1 MRYEHALTSAEF
13 DNPYLLNV
21 NLDETIEIDN
31 NKLTAEYIWSLN
43 EQERLGLIGKIKQ
56 YYKTFPKESLT
67 EDYIDSQFEKLKR
80 ANPNEV
86 LNSNG
91 EIKNSA
97 TLCLDVTRYYNR
109 DKFYKVRG
117 ENVMSL
123 EEVFQENL
131 EQVLKNRMGWYTS
144 TEDGTERPYVFNITD
159 KMIRQGIRSSG
170 LGFNVSQFKPLVA
183 KYLYSKYAKEKVL
196 DYSAGWAARAL
207 GALSLGLEYYG
218 IDPSTADEVN
228 EVIRKFGKG
237 FCVKN
242 GSEVEESYNNI
253 PEVDCALS
261 CPPYF
266 RLEQYSEEESQ
277 SIVKYSEYTAWLEYY
292 WKPTVQNCVRK
303 LKKDGYFILVMIE
316 KHKEHDILND
326 MKNVVLGE
334 GLCFVEE
341 ISYQTSRNHLSGKKK
356 TQINTK
362 NTEKVVVFRKENVNE
377 N

>member
-1 MRYEHALTSAEF
+1 MRYEHALTSVEF

-21 NLDETIEIDN
+21 NLDETIEIDG

-43 EQERLGLIGKIKQ
+43 EQERLDLIEKIKQ

-67 EDYIDSQFEKLKR
+67 EDYINSQFEKLKK

-123 EEVFQENL
+123 EDVFQENL

-170 LGFNVSQFKPLVA
+170 LGFNVSQFRPLVA

-242 GSEVEESYNNI
+242 GSEVEESYDNI

-277 SIVKYSEYTAWLEYY
+277 SIVKYNEYTAWLEHY
-292 WKPTVQNCVRK
+292 WKPTVQNCAKK
-303 LKKDGYFILVMIE
+303 LKKDGYFILIMIE
-316 KHKEHDILND
+316 KYKNYSIGQD
-326 MKNVVLGE
+326 MCNAIKNERLSLVDE
-334 GLCFVEE
+334 FH
-341 ISYQTSRNHLSGKKK
+341 YKTSKNHLSGKKQTK
-356 TQINTK
+356 QTTK
-362 NTEKVVVFRKENVNE
+362 NNENVYIFRKV
-377 N
+377 